1 MQSYS
6 RSHMSKTIGKLAKHI
21 GKLFFSVAMTVRDG
35 WMFVWFG
42 VWLQNG
48 QLGTQSKEWSDGIKY
63 ITQRSLSNSI
73 VNECRDLTFWIHLL
87 HSRFTVN
94 TSSLCKHLHI
104 NICHEAYKLF
114 TFEKGNSKLVL
125 SWQWM
130 CFFLK
135 TEGRLYICFL
145 FVCLFLSGSANVSS
159 PLFFSKN
166 LLW

>member
-1 MQSYS
+1 
-6 RSHMSKTIGKLAKHI
+6 
-21 GKLFFSVAMTVRDG
+21 MTVRDG

-48 QLGTQSKEWSDGIKY
+48 QLGTQSKERSDGIKY

-104 NICHEAYKLF
+104 NICQFVIKPTSFLHLR
-114 TFEKGNSKLVL
+114 KGTANCYTGIELTTNVF
-125 SWQWM
+125 
-130 CFFLK
+130 FFLK